1 MFAEGFALQK
11 GSQFGFVP
19 HADGDNKN
27 VLKIHKANC
36 EILENLDKN
45 VDVHNIGEE
54 GNVGSFNYTSTVRG
68 GGKFLESTCLSKI
81 ICILI

>member
-11 GSQFGFVP
+11 GSQFGFGP
-19 HADGDNKN
+19 HDDDNKN
-27 VLKIHKANC
+27 VLKIHKANR

-45 VDVHNIGEE
+45 EDVHNIGEE